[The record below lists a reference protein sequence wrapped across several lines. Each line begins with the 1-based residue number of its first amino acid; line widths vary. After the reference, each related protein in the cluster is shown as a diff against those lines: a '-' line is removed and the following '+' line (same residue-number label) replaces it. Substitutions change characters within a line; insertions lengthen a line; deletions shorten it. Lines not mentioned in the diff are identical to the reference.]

1 MVYKIKKN
9 SKYNKLKS
17 INSKID
23 GVSLLKEEVNF
34 IIWLARKYD
43 ISPALAFKTAF
54 PEIPNKS
61 REIINKSY
69 FYQSITIQKQRINA
83 IKTTTEKINKE
94 VVPILLHYSNE
105 NEKNAVVS
113 GLIQKNKK
121 QILIIVPEKK
131 DVFELASIYK
141 KKSPILIYSGLSKN
155 ETWQNWLK
163 IKQNR
168 CKLIIGTKT
177 AIFVP
182 PDNLGL
188 IIIDHEE
195 DRSQINYDQKPKYAI
210 VDIAQKKINSNK
222 SIKLLLTSPAPS
234 ITAYHHFKHYNLHC
248 NQFIKAHLINLKE
261 ERLNG
266 NYALFTEQLID
277 SIKKNLR
284 SLLIYN
290 KKGDVRLLLCQNCKE
305 VVPSSIVSC
314 PFCHSLN
321 FKNIS
326 YGIKKLKKDLE
337 KIFSD
342 KKIIAIEKNG
352 VEKDINNNW
361 DIAIGTE
368 YALRIID
375 INMVNFIALIS
386 VDHQLAVPDYQASER
401 VWQLIRKIINFNKK
415 CSIQTNSMNNIV
427 IQSAINN
434 DYLSFYHH
442 ELATRKKFHYP
453 PFDKND
459 TNSV

>member
-1 MVYKIKKN
+1 
-9 SKYNKLKS
+9 
-17 INSKID
+17 
-23 GVSLLKEEVNF
+23 
-34 IIWLARKYD
+34 
-43 ISPALAFKTAF
+43 
-54 PEIPNKS
+54 
-61 REIINKSY
+61 
-69 FYQSITIQKQRINA
+69 
-83 IKTTTEKINKE
+83 
-94 VVPILLHYSNE
+94 
-105 NEKNAVVS
+105 
-113 GLIQKNKK
+113 
-121 QILIIVPEKK
+121 
-131 DVFELASIYK
+131 
-141 KKSPILIYSGLSKN
+141 
-155 ETWQNWLK
+155 
-163 IKQNR
+163 
-168 CKLIIGTKT
+168 
-177 AIFVP
+177 VP

-277 SIKKNLR
+277 SIKKNRR